1 MLLAPVDH
9 KFGPIAQWLEH
20 RAYTSAV
27 PGSSPGGSTKLM
39 YFIPPL
45 LLFLG
50 VIFGIMGRQHHN
62 HEFIGL
68 SYIFFLAAFGATT
81 VLFFALSAL

>member
-1 MLLAPVDH
+1 MLSAPDDPE
-9 KFGPIAQWLEH
+9 FGPIAQRLEH

-27 PGSSPGGSTKLM
+27 PGSSPGGSTKIM

-50 VIFGIMGRQHHN
+50 VIFGILGRQHHN
-62 HEFIGL
+62 HEFVGL
-68 SYIFFLAAFGATT
+68 SYIFFLAAFAAGT
-81 VLFFALSAL
+81 VLFLALSAL